1 MQAHVRD
8 FAEIGFAVERIPV
21 EYFNFFSVDFVRPA
35 LQSMADAWLSGKNTG
50 GPRIACSRF
59 HAGRQAVRPF
69 RTPTLAAPTL
79 KLRIAIAQLNLL
91 VGDVRGNARRVL
103 DAALD
108 ARDRLGARAVV
119 FPELTLSGYPPEDL
133 ILRPDFLAEVE
144 RVLGELAGQIRGITA
159 IVGFPERQIG
169 MLHNSAA
176 VLRDGTIHRVYR
188 KQALPNYGVFD
199 EKRYFLPG
207 HAPCVFDLD
216 GVPLGLT
223 ICEDVWLPGA
233 VEQAAAA
240 GAKLVLNLNA
250 SPYQAGKTRDRE
262 AVVRERVTEA
272 GVPLVYANL
281 VGGQDELVFDGAS
294 FVMNRQGRVVYR
306 APEFTETVAALDF
319 DCGEAVEPLA
329 GDIAE
334 ALPETASVYRALVMG
349 IRDYVG
355 KNGFQGAVL
364 GLSGGIDSALT
375 LALAA
380 DALGAERVEAVSMP
394 SRYTADMSIE
404 DARLQAETLGCEF
417 HVIPI
422 EPAFH
427 AFLALLEEE
436 FRGFAPDATEENI
449 QARCRGI
456 LLMALS
462 NKKGRILLTTG
473 NKSEM
478 SVGYA
483 TLYGDMAGGFAPLK
497 DVPKM
502 LVYRLCEYRN
512 GISAVIPQ
520 RVLERP
526 PSAELRP
533 DQKDEDSLPPYAMLD
548 AILELYVEH
557 DRSVEDIVAAGFPEC
572 EVRRVARM
580 VDRNEYKRRQA
591 PPGVK
596 ISRRAFGRDRRYPM
610 TCGSG
615 RTEGA

>member
-1 MQAHVRD
+1 M
-8 FAEIGFAVERIPV
+8 
-21 EYFNFFSVDFVRPA
+21 
-35 LQSMADAWLSGKNTG
+35 
-50 GPRIACSRF
+50 
-59 HAGRQAVRPF
+59 
-69 RTPTLAAPTL
+69 

-91 VGDVRGNARRVL
+91 VGDLAGNARRVL
-103 DAALD
+103 EAAQD

-133 ILRPDFLAEVE
+133 ILRPEFLVQTE
-144 RVLGELAGQIRGITA
+144 RVLTDLASRIQGIAA
-159 IVGFPERQIG
+159 IVGFPEKQIG
-169 MLHNSAA
+169 MPHNSAA
-176 VLRDGTIHRVYR
+176 VLEVGAVHHVYR

-207 HAPCVFDLD
+207 HAPGVFDLD
-216 GVPLGLT
+216 GVPVGLT

-250 SPYQAGKTRDRE
+250 SPYQAGKTLDRE
-262 AVVRERVTEA
+262 DVVRERVREA
-272 GVPLVYANL
+272 GVPLVYVNL

-294 FVMNRQGRVVYR
+294 FVMDRRGHVVFR
-306 APEFTETVAALDF
+306 APEFEETLT
-319 DCGEAVEPLA
+319 AVEFDHDGTLEPLPGTIVA
-329 GDIAE
+329 PLSDIE
-334 ALPETASVYRALVMG
+334 AIYLALVTG

-375 LALAA
+375 LVLAA
-380 DALGAERVEAVSMP
+380 DALGAKRVEAVSMP

-417 HVIPI
+417 RVIPI

-427 AFLALLEEE
+427 TFLDLLKEE
-436 FRGFAPDATEENI
+436 FHGLPPDATEENI

-512 GISAVIPQ
+512 SLAPVIPR

-533 DQKDEDSLPPYAMLD
+533 DQKDQDSLPSYPLLD

-557 DRSVEDIVAAGFPEC
+557 DRSVDDIVAAGFPEY
-572 EVRRVARM
+572 EVRRVTRM

-610 TCGSG
+610 TNGFG
-615 RTEGA
+615 R